1 MVLLLFESVTRLP
14 KGHWFM
20 KLQWIVVFLL
30 LTLQFI
36 YPVVFSLVF
45 SFSFFVYNFF
55 FLLNLMEFYMHCV
68 KNFDGFQNDWQL
80 LWNPSN
86 WMIFRVLLCCLFA
99 PSQYSGMGSSI
110 PGAPE
115 YQVFGWGQS
124 SGLAIK
130 CPPLWIESG

>member
-1 MVLLLFESVTRLP
+1 MLLLVESVMRLP

-110 PGAPE
+110 PGAPDC
-115 YQVFGWGQS
+115 QKFWWGQS
-124 SGLAIK
+124 SVVAIK
-130 CPPLWIESG
+130 CLPLWLESG